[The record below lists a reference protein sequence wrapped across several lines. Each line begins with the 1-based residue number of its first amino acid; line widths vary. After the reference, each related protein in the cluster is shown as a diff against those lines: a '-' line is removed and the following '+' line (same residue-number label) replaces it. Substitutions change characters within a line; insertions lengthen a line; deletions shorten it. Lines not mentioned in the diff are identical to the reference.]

1 MDIVR
6 KSWKVQRRIEER
18 AKRIGRGKYGQVL
31 RMARKPEP
39 DEYIRTLQL
48 TSIGLLLLGLLGFG
62 IYLIMSV
69 WIPDLVGT
77 IIP

>member
-6 KSWKVQRRIEER
+6 KSWKVQRRIEEKAR
-18 AKRIGRGKYGQVL
+18 RFGRGKYGQVL

-39 DEYIRTLQL
+39 EEYIRTLQL
-48 TSIGLLLLGLLGFG
+48 VAIGLLLIGFLGFG

-69 WIPDLVGT
+69 LIPDLLGT
-77 IIP
+77 IMP